1 MYRFATPLPT
11 APGKTETD
19 IKSIAE
25 YFRDNLPQYKESR
38 KRRGITMERI
48 YLQPTPM
55 GNVVIAYFESERSFG
70 EGVQGLV
77 NSDLEIDR
85 RFLEMVAEIHGVD
98 FRQPPPGDAPET
110 IGEWADPQVTSR
122 RKGLAFIAPALP
134 GKKEAGAAFCRE
146 AFVERQGEFA
156 ESRRALGGNVEVVTF
171 NSTPMG
177 DFVCVYVEGNDP
189 VEANRRFAASTR
201 PFDVWFKD
209 RLKELFP
216 PEIDFSRPVPPVEQI
231 WDYSA
236 EAVTT

>member
-1 MYRFATPLPT
+1 MYRVAAPFPT

-19 IKSIAE
+19 IKSIPE
-25 YFRDNLPQYKESR
+25 YLRGNLPQYKESR
-38 KRRGITMERI
+38 KRLGITMERV

-55 GNVVIAYFESERSFG
+55 GSIIISYLEAERSFG
-70 EGVQGLV
+70 EAVQGLV
-77 NSDLEIDR
+77 KSDLEVDR

-98 FRQPPPGDAPET
+98 FRQPPQGEPPET
-110 IGEWADPQVTSR
+110 IGEWADPQVTGR

-231 WDYSA
+231 WDYST
-236 EAVTT
+236 EPVTT